1 MVKELSDKV
10 KESISAEFGSGIAW
24 KGTIEEFLTLLKK
37 DPAKY
42 MRTSIQ
48 FLSDA
53 IQHFGYTEVR
63 DCGQV
68 LRRYRLFDD
77 PITGTDA
84 VFGQDRML
92 MRFASRIKTIA
103 EGGGNE
109 RIMVLRGPVATA
121 KTTIVRLL
129 MKGVEEYSKTPD
141 GGVYTFNWVFPTDSC
156 DGDSKKKKKPTVG
169 FDLGE
174 KFQARKSQ
182 KSYANLKKSD
192 VRAHIP
198 CQLNDS
204 PLLLYPAQHR
214 IKLLEDIIRE
224 SGQAD
229 IKIPKKIKEG
239 KLCYNCQTIYNRL
252 LEEFNG
258 NIDEVFR
265 HVQVERVPF
274 SEMCKQGA
282 ATVQPIQN
290 VDGNISILTREVE
303 SYSEIGDILRGI
315 ELFRFAGKWVDANRG
330 IIHYTDIFKKNAD
343 YLQYLLSAVQENIV
357 DFNGAQCNVDVVI
370 IGTTNVKE
378 YERVVQEETNK
389 ALISRIGKTIDVGYI
404 LQPKE
409 EAKIYERQF
418 NEGGYHTHVKKQ
430 SDRHICPHVVQMLS
444 MWGVMTRLIRPD
456 MLHYPAKSLEDE
468 DREIIGEIDCLK
480 KAIIYDGEI
489 PRFNIEKRLRLT
501 NAKVQRM
508 LRTEFKEEG
517 MTGVSTRTMQDL
529 ITDIITKKEEEEER
543 EGRAVSC
550 LRMERVKSALEELV
564 KEGRDDFKG
573 MNAEKDKGPLRL
585 SEDGYRKP
593 AIQIEMVYDE
603 YKRIVGRE
611 IKRAIVGLDEDRR
624 RKMVKRYIDN
634 ARAYVAKTKV
644 FNPETNTEELPD
656 ERVMEYIE
664 GKMGVLRD
672 RRGSDNFRSIISK
685 KFNHLVMEAR
695 EITKNSDTNLLV
707 GLDWFYD
714 NIFASIE
721 HGLFEDRQKMLGMN
735 AEHFSDAISA
745 YGTEKFR
752 ELKPEQQSIINFM
765 MTTLITENKY
775 CMNCA
780 KDTLYFAVG
789 ENIIQFEG
797 NKK

>member
-24 KGTIEEFLTLLKK
+24 KGTIEEFLLLLKK

-109 RIMVLRGPVATA
+109 RIIVLRGPVATA

-129 MKGVEEYSKTPD
+129 MKGIEEYSKTPD

-156 DGDSKKKKKPTVG
+156 DSNSNKKKKSTVG
-169 FDLGE
+169 FELDE
-174 KFQARKSQ
+174 KIQPRKSS

-204 PLLLYPAQHR
+204 PILLYPPQHR
-214 IKLLEDIIRE
+214 IKLLEDIIME
-224 SGQAD
+224 SGKED

-258 NIDEVFR
+258 DIDKVFR

-274 SEMCKQGA
+274 SEMCKIGA

-330 IIHYTDIFKKNAD
+330 IIHYTDIFKKNPD
-343 YLQYLLSAVQENIV
+343 YLHYLLSAVQENIV

-418 NEGGYHTHVKKQ
+418 NEGGYHTNVKISSGKN
-430 SDRHICPHVVQMLS
+430 HICPHVVQMLS
-444 MWGVMTRLIRPD
+444 MWGVMTRLIKPE
-456 MLHYPAKSLEDE
+456 MSHYPPKSLEDE
-468 DREIIGEIDCLK
+468 DREILGEIDCLK
-480 KAIIYDGEI
+480 KAIIYEGEI

-501 NAKVQRM
+501 NAKMQRM

-543 EGRAVSC
+543 EGRASSC
-550 LRMERVKSALEELV
+550 LRMERVRSALDELV
-564 KEGRDDFKG
+564 KESRDDFKG
-573 MNAEKDKGPLRL
+573 MGLERSSSKS
-585 SEDGYRKP
+585 SEDGYQKP
-593 AIQIEMVYDE
+593 AVQIDMVYDE

-644 FNPETNTEELPD
+644 FNPDTNNEELPD
-656 ERVMEYIE
+656 ERIMEYIE
-664 GKMGVLRD
+664 GKMGVMRD
-672 RRGSDNFRSIISK
+672 RKGSDAFRSLISK

-695 EITKNSDTNLLV
+695 EISKNSDTSLLV

-721 HGLFEDRQKMLGMN
+721 HGLFEDKQKVLGMN
-735 AEHFSDAISA
+735 AEHFSDAIGT
-745 YGTEKFR
+745 YGTEKFK
-752 ELKPEQQSIINFM
+752 ELKPEQQSIIDFM
-765 MTTLITENKY
+765 MTTLISENGY
-775 CMNCA
+775 CLNCA
-780 KDTLYFAVG
+780 KDTLYFALG
-789 ENIIQFEG
+789 ENIIHFGG

>member
-10 KESISAEFGSGIAW
+10 KEIISAEFGRGLAW
-24 KGTIEEFLTLLKK
+24 KGTIEEFLSLMKK

-68 LRRYRLFDD
+68 LKRYRLFDD

-109 RIMVLRGPVATA
+109 RIIIIKGPVATA

-129 MKGVEEYSKTPD
+129 MKGIEEYSKTPD
-141 GGVYTFNWVFPTDSC
+141 GGVYTFNWVFPNDSTF
-156 DGDSKKKKKPTVG
+156 GESNKRGSHVG
-169 FDLGE
+169 FDLGT
-174 KFQARKSQ
+174 KFKDSKSK
-182 KSYANLKKSD
+182 KSYAGLKKSD

-204 PLLLYPAQHR
+204 PLFLYPVQHR

-224 SGQAD
+224 SGQQD
-229 IKIPKKIKEG
+229 IKIPKKMREG
-239 KLCYNCQTIYNRL
+239 RLCYNCQTIYNRL

-258 NIDEVFR
+258 NIEKVFR

-282 ATVQPIQN
+282 ATVQPVQN

-303 SYSEIGDILRGI
+303 SYAEIGDILRGI

-370 IGTTNVKE
+370 IGTTNVEE
-378 YERVVQEETNK
+378 YERVVKGETNK
-389 ALISRIGKTIDVGYI
+389 ALISRIGKPIDVGYI

-418 NEGGYHTHVKKQ
+418 NEGGYHTIVKKD
-430 SDRHICPHVVQMLS
+430 SDKHICPHVVHMLAT
-444 MWGVMTRLIRPD
+444 WGVMTRLIKPE
-456 MLHYPAKSLEDE
+456 MPHYPAKSMEDE
-468 DREIIGEIDCLK
+468 DREIIGAIDCLK
-480 KAIIYDGEI
+480 KSVIYDGEI
-489 PRFNIEKRLRLT
+489 PRFNIETKLRLT

-529 ITDIITKKEEEEER
+529 ITDIITRKEEEEER
-543 EGRAVSC
+543 EGRAPSC

-573 MNAEKDKGPLRL
+573 MNLEKEKNSSKTLD
-585 SEDGYRKP
+585 DGYRKP
-593 AIQIEMVYDE
+593 TAQIEMVYDE

-624 RKMVKRYIDN
+624 RKMVKRYIEN
-634 ARAYVAKTKV
+634 VRAYVAKTKV
-644 FNPETNTEELPD
+644 FNPDTNSEEFPD
-656 ERVMEYIE
+656 ERTMQYIE

-672 RRGSDNFRSIISK
+672 KKGSDTFRAILAR

-695 EITKNSDTNLLV
+695 DISKNTDTNLLV
-707 GLDWFYD
+707 GIDWFYD
-714 NIFASIE
+714 NVFASIE
-721 HGLFEDRQKMLGMN
+721 HGLFEDKQKVLGLN
-735 AEHFSDAISA
+735 AEQFTGAIRA
-745 YGTEKFR
+745 YGTEQFN
-752 ELKPEQQSIINFM
+752 ELKPEQQSIIDFM
-765 MTTLITENKY
+765 MRELINNNGY
-775 CMNCA
+775 CMSCA

-789 ENIIQFEG
+789 ENVIQLGG